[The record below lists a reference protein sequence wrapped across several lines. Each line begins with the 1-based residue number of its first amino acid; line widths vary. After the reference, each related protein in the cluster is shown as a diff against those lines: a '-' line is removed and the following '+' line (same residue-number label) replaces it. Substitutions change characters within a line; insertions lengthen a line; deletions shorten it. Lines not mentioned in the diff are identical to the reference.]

1 MLIKLSEVLALTK
14 LRTIE
19 NAAEELDSVS
29 FDVPNMN
36 FCQDL
41 ATKSYVEMGLQLTE
55 LMKLYMTLLKKDCI
69 DVRKAMA
76 ALIVKDKNISEIIKK
91 IEK

>member
-1 MLIKLSEVLALTK
+1 MLIKLNEVLALAK

-19 NAAEELDSVS
+19 NTAEELGSVS

-36 FCQDL
+36 SCQGL
-41 ATKSYVEMGLQLTE
+41 ATESYVEMGLQLTE
-55 LMKLYMTLLKKDCI
+55 LMKLYMTLLKKDCVDI
-69 DVRKAMA
+69 RKAMA
-76 ALIVKDKNISEIIKK
+76 ALIVKDKNISETFKK